1 MVSHAACKPIE
12 ALQIRRL
19 LPTPVLTD
27 RFKGSDVSLS
37 QRENAFPCN
46 DVMDETITLWR
57 KFVSVEY
64 HVSTRLE
71 YVYEPYLTHN
81 YTRIISI

>member
-1 MVSHAACKPIE
+1 MRPVSLE
-12 ALQIRRL
+12 AIQIRRL

-57 KFVSVEY
+57 KLVSVEY

-71 YVYEPYLTHN
+71 YGYEPYRTHN
-81 YTRIISI
+81 YTRIRSI

>member
-46 DVMDETITLWR
+46 DVMDETITLWH
-57 KFVSVEY
+57 KLVSVEY
-64 HVSTRLE
+64 HVRTRLE
-71 YVYEPYLTHN
+71 CVCVSYLTHN
-81 YTRIISI
+81 HTRIISI